1 MANQA
6 WLESSLRR
14 SGRLGLEVLERASR
28 RSVDW
33 SSTGASHTSTTS
45 DENAYVGAKR
55 AQSELHD
62 AFATMTEFMEQTSRH
77 CKTFYESGCC
87 TEPSDAERT
96 HVSRFHA
103 RPGTGRTTSALPQRK
118 HQVPVSAAGEDFY
131 IEVSPGTY
139 AVTATLPDSQRQ
151 TRLVSVRPGESV
163 NMVFKL

>member
-45 DENAYVGAKR
+45 DENAYR